1 MNNNNKNNNNKMNN
15 QKPVSVHP
23 DPTTPNQSNGVNDE
37 KNKTAPVSAHPD
49 PVVPNVQQGVEEK
62 KHDAEKHA
70 PHHPGTPESKVP
82 EQHDAIDPSKPV
94 EEQKHPSDHA
104 KAQEKLSS
112 DHTNGQG
119 KLGSD
124 HTNGQGK
131 PGSDHTNNQG
141 KHDSEQ
147 EDSMRGELNYEDK
160 VVQKIIGIAIEQV
173 DGLLSANGGFFSNV
187 AGKLVNT
194 DNVTAGI
201 ETEVGKKQVAV
212 DMDVIVEY
220 GKDIEKIFEEMQEI
234 IGKEVKNMTHLEVIE
249 VNANVVDIKTKEEF
263 EKDQET
269 VQDKVT
275 DAAKKTGEFASNQTD
290 KVKSAAGSGA
300 QKVKE
305 NTEPRV
311 Q

>member
-15 QKPVSVHP
+15 QKPVSAHP

-124 HTNGQGK
+124 HTN
-131 PGSDHTNNQG
+131 NQG

-194 DNVTAGI
+194 DDVTAGI

-220 GKDIEKIFEEMQEI
+220 GKDIEKIFEEMQEV

>member
-1 MNNNNKNNNNKMNN
+1 MNN
-15 QKPVSVHP
+15 QKPVSAHP

-49 PVVPNVQQGVEEK
+49 PVVPNVQQGVEKK

-70 PHHPGTPESKVP
+70 PHHPGSPESKVP
-82 EQHDAIDPSKPV
+82 EQHDAIDPSKPL

-104 KAQEKLSS
+104 KAQEKLGSEHS
-112 DHTNGQG
+112 NGQG
-119 KLGSD
+119 KLGSQ
-124 HTNGQGK
+124 HTNDQENHG
-131 PGSDHTNNQG
+131 
-141 KHDSEQ
+141 SEQ

-173 DGLLSANGGFFSNV
+173 DGLLSVNGGFFSNV

-212 DMDVIVEY
+212 DMDIIVEY
-220 GKDIEKIFEEMQEI
+220 GKDIEKIFEEMQEV
-234 IGKEVKNMTHLEVIE
+234 IGKEVKNMTHLDVIE

>member
-15 QKPVSVHP
+15 QKPVSAHP

-70 PHHPGTPESKVP
+70 PHYPGTPESKVP

-119 KLGSD
+119 KL
-124 HTNGQGK
+124 
-131 PGSDHTNNQG
+131 GSDHTNNQG

-220 GKDIEKIFEEMQEI
+220 GKDIEKIFEEMQEV

>member
-1 MNNNNKNNNNKMNN
+1 MNN
-15 QKPVSVHP
+15 QKPVSAHP

-124 HTNGQGK
+124 HTN
-131 PGSDHTNNQG
+131 NQG

-220 GKDIEKIFEEMQEI
+220 GKDIEKIFEEMQEV

-290 KVKSAAGSGA
+290 KVKSASGSGA

>member
-15 QKPVSVHP
+15 QKPVSAHP

-62 KHDAEKHA
+62 KHDAEKYA

-119 KLGSD
+119 KL
-124 HTNGQGK
+124 
-131 PGSDHTNNQG
+131 GSDHTNNQG

-220 GKDIEKIFEEMQEI
+220 GKDIEKIFEEKQEV
-234 IGKEVKNMTHLEVIE
+234 IGKEVKNMTHLDVIE

>member
-15 QKPVSVHP
+15 QKPVSAHP

-70 PHHPGTPESKVP
+70 PRHPGTPESKVP

-124 HTNGQGK
+124 HTN
-131 PGSDHTNNQG
+131 NQG
-141 KHDSEQ
+141 KNDSEQ

-249 VNANVVDIKTKEEF
+249 VNANVVDIITKEEF

>member
-1 MNNNNKNNNNKMNN
+1 MNN
-15 QKPVSVHP
+15 QKPVSAHP

-70 PHHPGTPESKVP
+70 PRHPGTPESKVP

-124 HTNGQGK
+124 HTN
-131 PGSDHTNNQG
+131 NQG
-141 KHDSEQ
+141 KNDSEQ

-173 DGLLSANGGFFSNV
+173 DGLLAANGGFFSNV

>member
-1 MNNNNKNNNNKMNN
+1 MNNNNKNNNNNKMNN
-15 QKPVSVHP
+15 QKPVSAHP

-70 PHHPGTPESKVP
+70 PHHPGSPESKVP
-82 EQHDAIDPSKPV
+82 EQHDAIDPSKPL

-104 KAQEKLSS
+104 KAQEKLGSEHS
-112 DHTNGQG
+112 NGQEKFGSQHTNDQENHG
-119 KLGSD
+119 
-124 HTNGQGK
+124 
-131 PGSDHTNNQG
+131 
-141 KHDSEQ
+141 SEQ

-220 GKDIEKIFEEMQEI
+220 GKDIEKIFEEMQEV
-234 IGKEVKNMTHLEVIE
+234 IGKEVKNMTHLDVIE

>member
-15 QKPVSVHP
+15 QK
-23 DPTTPNQSNGVNDE
+23 
-37 KNKTAPVSAHPD
+37 PVSAHPD

-119 KLGSD
+119 KL
-124 HTNGQGK
+124 
-131 PGSDHTNNQG
+131 GSDHTNNQG

-220 GKDIEKIFEEMQEI
+220 GKDIEKIFEEMQEV

>member
-1 MNNNNKNNNNKMNN
+1 MNNDNKNNNNKMNN
-15 QKPVSVHP
+15 QKPVSAHP

-124 HTNGQGK
+124 HTN
-131 PGSDHTNNQG
+131 NQG

-220 GKDIEKIFEEMQEI
+220 GKDIEKIFEEMQEVI
-234 IGKEVKNMTHLEVIE
+234 SKEVKNMTHLEVIE

>member
-1 MNNNNKNNNNKMNN
+1 MNN
-15 QKPVSVHP
+15 QKPVSAHP

-124 HTNGQGK
+124 HTN
-131 PGSDHTNNQG
+131 NQG

-220 GKDIEKIFEEMQEI
+220 GKDIEKIFEEMQEV
-234 IGKEVKNMTHLEVIE
+234 IGKEVKNMTHLEVIQ

>member
-1 MNNNNKNNNNKMNN
+1 MNN
-15 QKPVSVHP
+15 QKPVSAHP

-70 PHHPGTPESKVP
+70 PRHPGTPESKVP

-124 HTNGQGK
+124 HTN
-131 PGSDHTNNQG
+131 NQG
-141 KHDSEQ
+141 KNDSEQ

>member
-15 QKPVSVHP
+15 QKPVSAHP

-62 KHDAEKHA
+62 IHDAEKHA

-119 KLGSD
+119 KL
-124 HTNGQGK
+124 
-131 PGSDHTNNQG
+131 GSDHTNNQG

-220 GKDIEKIFEEMQEI
+220 GKDIEKIFEEMQEV

>member
-1 MNNNNKNNNNKMNN
+1 MNNNNKNNNNK
-15 QKPVSVHP
+15 KPVSAHP

-124 HTNGQGK
+124 HTN
-131 PGSDHTNNQG
+131 NQG

-220 GKDIEKIFEEMQEI
+220 GKDIEKIFEEMQEV

>member
-15 QKPVSVHP
+15 QKPVSAHP
-23 DPTTPNQSNGVNDE
+23 DPTTPNQSNGVNGE

-119 KLGSD
+119 KL
-124 HTNGQGK
+124 
-131 PGSDHTNNQG
+131 GSDHTNNQG

-220 GKDIEKIFEEMQEI
+220 GKDIEKIFEEMQEV

>member
-1 MNNNNKNNNNKMNN
+1 MNN
-15 QKPVSVHP
+15 QKPVSAHP

-82 EQHDAIDPSKPV
+82 EQHDAIDPSKPL

-104 KAQEKLSS
+104 KAQEKLGSEHSNGQEKFSS
-112 DHTNGQG
+112 QHTNDQENHG
-119 KLGSD
+119 
-124 HTNGQGK
+124 
-131 PGSDHTNNQG
+131 
-141 KHDSEQ
+141 SEQ

-220 GKDIEKIFEEMQEI
+220 GKDIEKIFEEMQEV

>member
-15 QKPVSVHP
+15 QKPVSAHP

-124 HTNGQGK
+124 HTN
-131 PGSDHTNNQG
+131 NQG

-220 GKDIEKIFEEMQEI
+220 GKDIEKIFEEMQEV

-249 VNANVVDIKTKEEF
+249 VNANVVDIKTKE
-263 EKDQET
+263 
-269 VQDKVT
+269 
-275 DAAKKTGEFASNQTD
+275 AI
-290 KVKSAAGSGA
+290 
-300 QKVKE
+300 
-305 NTEPRV
+305 
-311 Q
+311 

>member
-1 MNNNNKNNNNKMNN
+1 MNN

-119 KLGSD
+119 KL
-124 HTNGQGK
+124 
-131 PGSDHTNNQG
+131 GSDHTNNQG

>member
-15 QKPVSVHP
+15 QKPVSAHP

-70 PHHPGTPESKVP
+70 PRHPGTPESKVP

-119 KLGSD
+119 KLS
-124 HTNGQGK
+124 
-131 PGSDHTNNQG
+131 SDHTNNQG

>member
-1 MNNNNKNNNNKMNN
+1 MNN
-15 QKPVSVHP
+15 QKPVSAHP

-124 HTNGQGK
+124 HTN
-131 PGSDHTNNQG
+131 NQG

-220 GKDIEKIFEEMQEI
+220 GKDIEKIFEEMQEV

-275 DAAKKTGEFASNQTD
+275 DTAKKTGEFASNQTD

>member
-15 QKPVSVHP
+15 QKPVSAHP

-62 KHDAEKHA
+62 QHDAEKHA

-119 KLGSD
+119 KL
-124 HTNGQGK
+124 
-131 PGSDHTNNQG
+131 GSDHTNNQG

-220 GKDIEKIFEEMQEI
+220 GKDIEKIFEEMQEV

>member
-15 QKPVSVHP
+15 QKPVSAHP

-124 HTNGQGK
+124 HTN
-131 PGSDHTNNQG
+131 NQG

-173 DGLLSANGGFFSNV
+173 DGLLSVNGGFFSNV

>member
-15 QKPVSVHP
+15 QKPVSAHP

-119 KLGSD
+119 K
-124 HTNGQGK
+124 H
-131 PGSDHTNNQG
+131 GSDHTNNQG

-220 GKDIEKIFEEMQEI
+220 GKDIEKIFEEMQEV

>member
-15 QKPVSVHP
+15 QKPVSAHP

-124 HTNGQGK
+124 HTN
-131 PGSDHTNNQG
+131 NQG
-141 KHDSEQ
+141 KHDYEQ

>member
-1 MNNNNKNNNNKMNN
+1 MNNNNKNNKNKMNN
-15 QKPVSVHP
+15 QKPVSAHP

-70 PHHPGTPESKVP
+70 PRHPGTPESKVP

-124 HTNGQGK
+124 HTN
-131 PGSDHTNNQG
+131 NQG

-160 VVQKIIGIAIEQV
+160 VVQKIIGIAIGQV

>member
-1 MNNNNKNNNNKMNN
+1 MNNNNKNNKNKMNT
-15 QKPVSVHP
+15 QKPVSAHP

-70 PHHPGTPESKVP
+70 PRHPGTPESKVP

-119 KLGSD
+119 KL
-124 HTNGQGK
+124 
-131 PGSDHTNNQG
+131 GSDHTNNQG

>member
-1 MNNNNKNNNNKMNN
+1 MNN
-15 QKPVSVHP
+15 QKPVSAHP

-124 HTNGQGK
+124 HTN
-131 PGSDHTNNQG
+131 NQG

-194 DNVTAGI
+194 DNITAGI

-220 GKDIEKIFEEMQEI
+220 GKDIEKIFEEMQEV

>member
-1 MNNNNKNNNNKMNN
+1 MNN
-15 QKPVSVHP
+15 QKPVSAHP

-49 PVVPNVQQGVEEK
+49 PVVPNVQQGVEKK

-70 PHHPGTPESKVP
+70 PHHPGSPESKVP
-82 EQHDAIDPSKPV
+82 EQHDAIDPSKPL

-104 KAQEKLSS
+104 KAQEKLGSEHS
-112 DHTNGQG
+112 NGQG
-119 KLGSD
+119 KLGSQ
-124 HTNGQGK
+124 HTNDQENHG
-131 PGSDHTNNQG
+131 
-141 KHDSEQ
+141 SEQ

-212 DMDVIVEY
+212 DMDIIVEY
-220 GKDIEKIFEEMQEI
+220 GKDIEKIFEEMQEV
-234 IGKEVKNMTHLEVIE
+234 IGKEVKNMTHLDVIE

>member
-15 QKPVSVHP
+15 QKPVSAHP

-49 PVVPNVQQGVEEK
+49 PVVPNVQQGVVEK

-119 KLGSD
+119 KL
-124 HTNGQGK
+124 
-131 PGSDHTNNQG
+131 GSDHTNNQG

-220 GKDIEKIFEEMQEI
+220 GKDIEKIFEEMQEV

>member
-1 MNNNNKNNNNKMNN
+1 MNNNNKNNNNNKMNN
-15 QKPVSVHP
+15 QKPVSAHP

-70 PHHPGTPESKVP
+70 PHHPGSPESKVP
-82 EQHDAIDPSKPV
+82 EQHDAIDPSKPL

-104 KAQEKLSS
+104 KAQEKLGSEHS
-112 DHTNGQG
+112 NGQEKFGSQHTNDQENHG
-119 KLGSD
+119 
-124 HTNGQGK
+124 
-131 PGSDHTNNQG
+131 
-141 KHDSEQ
+141 SEQ

-173 DGLLSANGGFFSNV
+173 DGLLSANGGFFSNM

-220 GKDIEKIFEEMQEI
+220 GKDIEKIFEEMQEV

>member
-15 QKPVSVHP
+15 QKPVSAHP

-124 HTNGQGK
+124 HTN
-131 PGSDHTNNQG
+131 NQG

-220 GKDIEKIFEEMQEI
+220 GKDIEKIFEEMQEV

-275 DAAKKTGEFASNQTD
+275 DTAKKTGEFASNQTD

>member
-15 QKPVSVHP
+15 QKPVSAHP
-23 DPTTPNQSNGVNDE
+23 DPTTPNQSNSVNDE

-94 EEQKHPSDHA
+94 EEQKHPSDH
-104 KAQEKLSS
+104 
-112 DHTNGQG
+112 TNGQG
-119 KLGSD
+119 KL
-124 HTNGQGK
+124 
-131 PGSDHTNNQG
+131 GSDHTNNQG

-220 GKDIEKIFEEMQEI
+220 GKDIEKIFEEMQEV

-290 KVKSAAGSGA
+290 KVKSAAGGGA